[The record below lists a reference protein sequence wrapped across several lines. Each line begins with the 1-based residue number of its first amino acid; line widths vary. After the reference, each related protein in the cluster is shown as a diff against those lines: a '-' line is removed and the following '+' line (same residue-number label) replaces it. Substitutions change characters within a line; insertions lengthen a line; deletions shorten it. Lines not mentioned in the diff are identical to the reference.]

1 MVIVIRAVITSFI
14 LFLLGSAYL
23 VFTVKSRKHGSQEY
37 AESYIH
43 EYCKAIDK
51 GFKKECWILLCYYWI
66 AVSLIQA
73 ISTIN

>member
-1 MVIVIRAVITSFI
+1 MDIVIRAVITSFI

-51 GFKKECWILLCYYWI
+51 GFKKEC
-66 AVSLIQA
+66 
-73 ISTIN
+73 